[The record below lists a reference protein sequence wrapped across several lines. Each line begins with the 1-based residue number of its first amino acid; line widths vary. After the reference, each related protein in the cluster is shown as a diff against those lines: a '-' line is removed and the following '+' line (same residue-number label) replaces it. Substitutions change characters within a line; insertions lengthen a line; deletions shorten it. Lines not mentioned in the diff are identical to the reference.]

1 MMPIETPQAK
11 EARLK
16 LNRLDDAGEREKA
29 FFTLYGVKSPKEI
42 LGLFEKEVKKIKITP
57 IQKKLSKKAKE
68 EQEQKSIEEQYP
80 KILELILKYSHAIFY
95 LYSKNQINK
104 NIVYFRKVA
113 IENINDENVD
123 KAFKA
128 INRLRD
134 YKEEPKAKEH
144 TQTIDSDCVA
154 LSHIEKLKKDLDE
167 DNIKANTA
175 IKEDKRT
182 YAKVGIVALATGA
195 RVGEIL
201 KDFKI
206 DKNST
211 IYDVEYIGKLL
222 KEVQE
227 YQSIR
232 TDKKGEKNP
241 FSERVMRNGIDNLKL
256 PLSQQLKESEE
267 KSYEASFEKWQ
278 EAHEKWEQ
286 SDKAQREPAK
296 PILSTHCRNINHLNF
311 LYKECTK

>member
-1 MMPIETPQAK
+1 MIKETKAQK
-11 EARLK
+11 ETRLK
-16 LNRLDDAGEREKA
+16 LNRTDDLRERENA
-29 FFTLYGVKSPKEI
+29 FYTLYGVKSQKEI
-42 LGLFEKEVKKIKITP
+42 LGLFEDEVKEIKITP
-57 IQKKLSKKAKE
+57 IKKKLAKKAKE
-68 EQEQKSIEEQYP
+68 MQEQKSIEEQYP

-104 NIVYFRKVA
+104 NIISFRKIA
-113 IENINDENVD
+113 MININDENVN
-123 KAFKA
+123 KAFKM

-134 YKEEPKAKEH
+134 YKEEPKTKEH
-144 TQTIDSDCVA
+144 TQTINSDCVA
-154 LSHIEKLKKDLDE
+154 LSHIEKLKKDLEE

-201 KDFKI
+201 KDFEI
-206 DKNST
+206 DEATT
-211 IYDVEYIGKLL
+211 IYDAKYIDRLL

-227 YQSIR
+227 YQNIR
-232 TDKKGEKNP
+232 TDKNGTKKP
-241 FSERVMRNGIDNLKL
+241 FSERVVRNGIDNLKL

-267 KSYEASFEKWQ
+267 NSYQTSFEKWQ

-286 SDKAQREPAK
+286 SNKAQREPAK

-311 LYKECTK
+311 LHKECSK

>member
-1 MMPIETPQAK
+1 MTIETAKAK

-16 LNRLDDAGEREKA
+16 LNRADDLGEREKA
-29 FFTLYGVKSPKEI
+29 FFTLYGVKSQKEI
-42 LGLFEKEVKKIKITP
+42 LGLFEKEVKEIKIISTK
-57 IQKKLSKKAKE
+57 KKLSKKAKE
-68 EQEQKSIEEQYP
+68 EQEQKIEEQYP

-104 NIVYFRKVA
+104 NIVAFRKVA
-113 IENINDENVD
+113 IEEINSENVD
-123 KAFKA
+123 KAFKM

-134 YKEEPKAKEH
+134 YKEEPKTKEQ
-144 TQTIDSDCVA
+144 TQTIDSDCVG
-154 LSHIEKLKKDLDE
+154 LSHIEKLKKDLEE

-175 IKEDKRT
+175 NLEDKRT
-182 YAKVGIVALATGA
+182 YAKVAIIALATGA
-195 RVGEIL
+195 RIGEIL
-201 KDFKI
+201 KDFEI

-227 YQSIR
+227 YQSLR
-232 TDKKGEKNP
+232 TDKNGKKNP
-241 FSERVMRNGIDNLKL
+241 FSERVIRNGIDNLKL

-311 LYKECTK
+311 LYKECSK